1 MGGKQTLVDRSAA
14 AFPSSRDYHPES
26 GASDKGEGSCAV
38 TNITKRIC
46 EVAPIILIDTTH
58 GFISH
63 RYVIRMSNEGGGWTI
78 YYEEGANVRAA
89 EATEDKVAAFMK
101 TIGAQHILE

>member
-1 MGGKQTLVDRSAA
+1 VATIA
-14 AFPSSRDYHPES
+14 
-26 GASDKGEGSCAV
+26 
-38 TNITKRIC
+38 KRTC

-78 YYEEGANVRAA
+78 FYQEGADVRAA
-89 EATEDKVAAFMK
+89 EATEDKVAAFLK
-101 TIGAQHILE
+101 TIGAQHIVE